1 MDLPLVELHPLQTA
15 PEKLE
20 HGQRAIAWCPAVS
33 LQGEQLN
40 RLIRPRSWSP
50 EARPRPLPPLKG
62 ELLDGDRGRPGAVLS
77 GWYLAM
83 EARPGRYRTSK
94 FDSCTP
100 DQSIQA

>member
-50 EARPRPLPPLKG
+50 ECCAA
-62 ELLDGDRGRPGAVLS
+62 LLRFGVAGIEGDRGRFLS
-77 GWYLAM
+77 RWYLAM